1 MSDKISRKSASIS
14 TIPDAEITIPDAK
27 INTWYKD
34 GDRRWRVLERETNWE
49 QIDLIPSPIKAGI
62 PGATSEIPSKLKF
75 VLFINNLSDC
85 IILII
90 LKLGQA
96 DPEGSG
102 SVGNPKN
109 EEDAVSHGKSGGSLR
124 SQSGRLKEGPVG
136 LEKSGGSQGSGQTA
150 SQTNENDEKKSIQ
163 KSPSPSENPDAKNE
177 EDSVSHGKSGGS
189 LKSQTGTPQGNGIQ
203 INENIY
209 ESPNLSEYPGAGS
222 GGSVGHGKSGGS
234 QGSGQNENI
243 YESLPLAGNPGND
256 VELKEDDISHGHPG
270 GN

>member
-1 MSDKISRKSASIS
+1 MKCNKIEKSA
-14 TIPDAEITIPDAK
+14 
-27 INTWYKD
+27 
-34 GDRRWRVLERETNWE
+34 G
-49 QIDLIPSPIKAGI
+49 
-62 PGATSEIPSKLKF
+62 SKKKSGF
-75 VLFINNLSDC
+75 RNSC
-85 IILII
+85 S
-90 LKLGQA
+90 
-96 DPEGSG
+96 EGSTG
-102 SVGNPKN
+102 SGYPSEDWESLSLSENHGNPKN
-109 EEDAVSHGKSGGSLR
+109 EEDAVSQGKSGGSLR
-124 SQSGRLKEGPVG
+124 SQSGNLKEGPVG
-136 LEKSGGSQGSGQTA
+136 LGKSGGSQGSGQNG
-150 SQTNENDEKKSIQ
+150 SQTNGNDEEKSIPREG
-163 KSPSPSENPDAKNE
+163 PSLSENPGSKNE